1 MLKNKKKVKEHMFC
15 TKNVWETK
23 PYLRY
28 LIKYKVFFDTNSR
41 NNIVFLLISSTP
53 LISFKYFSNF
63 TSFH

>member
-23 PYLRY
+23 PYLSY

-41 NNIVFLLISSTP
+41 NDIIFYLI
-53 LISFKYFSNF
+53 
-63 TSFH
+63 